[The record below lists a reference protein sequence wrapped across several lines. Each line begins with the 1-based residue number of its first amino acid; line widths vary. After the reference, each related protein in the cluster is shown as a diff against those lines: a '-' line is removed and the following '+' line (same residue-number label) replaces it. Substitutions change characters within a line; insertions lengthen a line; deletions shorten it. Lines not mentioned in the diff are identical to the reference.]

1 MSEPFLSAKRFVVR
15 MRDDKAFREGIII
28 HIDDPRK
35 LSAALQAAKCRFT
48 QAELQQAITEV
59 DGLGALATDLNKII
73 FH

>member
-1 MSEPFLSAKRFVVR
+1 MSEPFIGAKRFVIR

-35 LSAALQAAKCRFT
+35 LQAAMEAAHCRFT
-48 QAELQQAITEV
+48 QAELQLAITQV
-59 DGLGALATDLNKII
+59 DGLGALATDLRGII